1 MKKASSPTL
10 TSPTELPPERVV
22 VGTVGKPHGLGGTVV
37 VHLESDYPDRFSPG
51 SRLLTEDGRQLT
63 VRSSHSTE
71 KILLVEFAEVADRND
86 AESLRGSVLT
96 IDAADRRPL
105 RLGEY
110 WPDDLVGLTVRDP
123 AGQALGTVVEV
134 DDTTVQHRLQI
145 RTHSGLV
152 EVPLVDDLV
161 PLVQI
166 SDGYLIVVPIAGLFD
181 GEDEE
186 PVSSG

>member
-145 RTHSGLV
+145 RARSGLV

-166 SDGYLIVVPIAGLFD
+166 ADGYLIVVPIAGLFD

>member
-1 MKKASSPTL
+1 L
-10 TSPTELPPERVV
+10 TSPTEPPPERVI

-37 VHLESDYPDRFSPG
+37 VHPDSDYPERFAPG
-51 SRLLTEDGRQLT
+51 SRLLTGDGTQLT

-86 AESLRGSVLT
+86 AESLRGTVLT

-110 WPDDLVGLTVRDP
+110 WPDDLVGLTVRD
-123 AGQALGTVVEV
+123 AHGKALGTVVDV
-134 DDTTVQHRLQI
+134 DDSTVQHRLQI
-145 RTHSGLV
+145 RTHFGMV

-161 PLVQI
+161 PVVEMA
-166 SDGYLIVVPIAGLFD
+166 DGYLIVAPIAGLFD
-181 GEDEE
+181 REDEG
-186 PVSSG
+186 PVSER